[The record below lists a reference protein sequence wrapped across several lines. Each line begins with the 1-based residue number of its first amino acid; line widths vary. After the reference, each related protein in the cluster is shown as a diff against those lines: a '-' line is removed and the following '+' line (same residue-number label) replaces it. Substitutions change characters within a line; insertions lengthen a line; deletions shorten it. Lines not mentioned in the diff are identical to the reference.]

1 MTWPYLFTSLILFL
15 RIVHAG
21 DHPSILKSS
30 AHLAANYDFVI
41 CGAGPAGLVVAAR
54 LTEDANTSVLVLE
67 AGGTGDD
74 SAASISALKLCSQPK
89 SHIRL
94 TVKQIFQATPITTR

>member
-1 MTWPYLFTSLILFL
+1 MSWHLLFSLLL
-15 RIVHAG
+15 LSKTAHA
-21 DHPSILKSS
+21 DHPSILSSS

-54 LTEDANTSVLVLE
+54 LTEDANTTVLVLE

-74 SAASISALKLCSQPK
+74 SAASISELVIAKLS
-89 SHIRL
+89 
-94 TVKQIFQATPITTR
+94 A